1 MNFKINFSLIS
12 FFILSIS
19 FSFALFGQE
28 QRKSAFLGSSLIHM
42 PSTEDVGKNGL
53 DFRIN
58 HRFGSAK
65 STSYDFAG
73 LDNGAN
79 TQLSLDY
86 GLTDRI
92 TIGIART
99 SFQKTYEARGKIR
112 LLTQD
117 SGFPVTVSFFG
128 VFGQETEKQNRFYG
142 PYLKVS
148 SGYPGF
154 DSQAGRKLNTYEL
167 TDSDRQSALASF
179 LISRRFG
186 DLFSIQLSPMFVH
199 RNFVKDHLS
208 NDRTGL
214 DVSFR
219 IHLFKRLDFTFG
231 TILTPKRDYIG
242 DSYAAED
249 RKTKINGVE
258 YSASEVNDL
267 IASGRTLDAIVNN
280 ILLSKPV
287 KYMSVPLSFGVDF
300 ETGGHVFQLFV
311 TNSRSIAHTQLL
323 RGADFDYDK
332 KEWTLGFNIHRY
344 FSLESSDNSSVP
356 KTD

>member
-1 MNFKINFSLIS
+1 MATQNMNFKVNWFLIPLFLS
-12 FFILSIS
+12 PILLS
-19 FSFALFGQE
+19 AQKRE
-28 QRKSAFLGSSLIHM
+28 QSAFLGSSLIHM

-53 DFRIN
+53 DFRFN
-58 HRFGSAK
+58 HRFGNAK
-65 STSYDFAG
+65 SASYDFFG

-86 GLTDRI
+86 GLTDRV
-92 TIGIART
+92 TVGIART
-99 SFQKTYEARGKIR
+99 SFQKTYEVRGKIR

-128 VFGQETEKQNRFYG
+128 VFGQETAKQRTFYG
-142 PYLKVS
+142 PYLKIS
-148 SGYPGF
+148 SGFPIV
-154 DSQAGRKLNTYEL
+154 DSEANRRLNTYEL
-167 TDSDRQSALASF
+167 SYSDRQSTLVSF
-179 LISRRFG
+179 LISKRFS
-186 DLFSIQLSPMFVH
+186 DFFSLQLSPMFVH
-199 RNFVKDHLS
+199 RNFVKEHLS

-242 DSYAAED
+242 DSYSEEN
-249 RKTKINGVE
+249 RKTKINGAK
-258 YSASEVNDL
+258 YSASEINDL
-267 IASGRTLDAIVNN
+267 ITTGRTLDAISNN
-280 ILLSKPV
+280 LLLSKSV
-287 KYMSVPLSFGVDF
+287 EYMSVPLSFGVDF

-323 RGADFDYDK
+323 RGADYDYYK

-344 FSLESSDNSSVP
+344 FSLED
-356 KTD
+356 

>member
-1 MNFKINFSLIS
+1 MKLKIRSVVFFLFSVLLFIS
-12 FFILSIS
+12 FV
-19 FSFALFGQE
+19 FSVSAQE
-28 QRKSAFLGSSLIHM
+28 QRKSTFLGTSLIHM

-53 DFRIN
+53 DFRFN
-58 HRFGSAK
+58 HRFGDAK
-65 STSYDFAG
+65 STSYDFLG

-86 GLTDRI
+86 GVTDRI
-92 TIGIART
+92 TLGVART
-99 SFQKTYEARGKIR
+99 SFQKTYEARGKVR

-117 SGFPVTVSFFG
+117 SSFPVTISFYG
-128 VFGQETEKQNRFYG
+128 VFGQETQEQKMFYG

-148 SGYPGF
+148 TGSTAF
-154 DSQAGRKLNTYEL
+154 DSEATKKLNTYEL
-167 TDSDRQSALASF
+167 SYSDRQSTLASF
-179 LISRRFG
+179 LISRRFSEY
-186 DLFSIQLSPMFVH
+186 FSLQLSPMFVH

-242 DSYAAED
+242 DSYATED

-258 YSASEVNDL
+258 YSAAEVNDL
-267 IASGRTLDAIVNN
+267 IARGKTIDAAINN

-287 KYMSVPLSFGVDF
+287 EYMTVPLSFGVDF

-311 TNSRSIAHTQLL
+311 TNSRSIAQTQLL
-323 RGADFDYDK
+323 RGADYDYSK
-332 KEWTLGFNIHRY
+332 KEWTVGFNIHRY
-344 FSLESSDNSSVP
+344 FSLESSDKNSTSQ
-356 KTD
+356 